1 MTSSPTLIEPFGP
14 VVAELRLAAER
25 ARQEGGIAS
34 IEARLI
40 LVLIAI
46 LGTLEALYL
55 SWKASIALPQAAPR
69 ATTGNPSSAQR
80 ITAPM
85 APRTPNRARHHA
97 PARQTLAPQPAP
109 DPMRHRHAAMRP
121 PAPRPCATIRPF
133 PTCAPTAPSPRRMR
147 PPWPPI
153 PGNGPN
159 GPHPGTPISL
169 RCQNKLQPPRPSRL
183 FAPFAPF
190 APSR

>member
-25 ARQEGGIAS
+25 ARQDGGIAS

-55 SWKASIALPQAAPR
+55 SWKASIALPQAEPR
-69 ATTGNPSSAQR
+69 ATTANQASARR
-80 ITAPM
+80 ITAPI

-97 PARQTLAPQPAP
+97 PTRHTHAPQPAP
-109 DPMRHRHAAMRP
+109 DPMRHRHAAM
-121 PAPRPCATIRPF
+121 PAPRPCATILPF
-133 PTCAPTAPSPRRMR
+133 PTCAPAAPCARRMR

-159 GPHPGTPISL
+159 GPPLGMPISL
-169 RCQNKLQPPRPSRL
+169 RNQNNPQPPRPSRL
-183 FAPFAPF
+183 FAP
-190 APSR
+190 SR